1 MAKARVKVIQ
11 ESKTGL
17 NTTVSIN
24 GINYS
29 NNQAYYKAER
39 NEVPGYHGVK
49 NQDGTKYIRSNPDN
63 SKKNNL
69 G

>member
-1 MAKARVKVIQ
+1 MRSKVKVIS

-17 NTTVSIN
+17 NTVVSID
-24 GINYS
+24 GRNYT
-29 NNQAYYKAER
+29 NIKAYDKAEKG
-39 NEVPGYHGVK
+39 EVPGFHGVK
-49 NQDGTKYIRSNPDN
+49 KKDGTKYIRSNPDY